1 MLFSQLLMT
10 KEELKQKAH
19 SLPLGPGV
27 YIMMDETGQVI
38 YVGKSRA
45 LKNRVSQYFADLA
58 SHNAKTRAMV
68 SQIDHFDYLLAS
80 SEFEAL
86 VLENSLIKR
95 HKPRYNILL
104 KDDKGYPYIRLSN
117 EDYPRFS
124 MVSKPGKDNARYF
137 GPYGGRNATA
147 ECIKAI
153 CNALRLPTCRRQFPR
168 DIGKERPCLNHHLG
182 ICDGWCQGKLTQ
194 SDYRERIYQAVRL
207 LEGKFSQVEQE
218 LKSEMLKASEEL
230 RFEAAAEYRDRL
242 QAIELLGT
250 RQRVVAASRADTDVV
265 GFYRGA
271 AKSCFVVLHFLS
283 GSLTDRDTQV
293 LPTPMEE
300 DTGEIVSTLVKQYY
314 LNRSVLPKEVL
325 LPRSFEDV
333 EELGELLSQTA
344 GRKVTLTVPKR
355 GDRVNLIQLAERTA
369 LDEADRATTAQ
380 ERQNKLLE
388 LLGRTLGL
396 DKAPERIEA
405 YDISNTGASNIVAS
419 MTVFQDGKPL
429 KKDYRR
435 FKLRDMEHPDD
446 YASMEQVLTRRFRR
460 YLEGD
465 EKFDALPDLILM
477 DGGQGQVG
485 VALKVLE
492 ELGLEVPVFGMV
504 KDNRHRTRALVAEN
518 GREIGIQQ
526 NQALF
531 SLVGRIQE
539 ETHRFAITFHRESH
553 AKQTVSS
560 GLEQI
565 PGVGEARRKAL
576 LSHFKTVKAITGA
589 TEEQLAQA
597 VPKNTARAVW
607 LHFHPQQEKG
617 DSQCE

>member
-1 MLFSQLLMT
+1 MT

-95 HKPRYNILL
+95 HKPYYNILL
-104 KDDKGYPYIRLSN
+104 KDDKGYPYVKLSWG

-124 MVSKPGKDNARYF
+124 MVSKPAKDDAKYF
-137 GPYGGRNATA
+137 GPYGGRSATA
-147 ECIKAI
+147 EAIKAI

-218 LKSEMLKASEEL
+218 LRREMLKASDEL

-265 GFYRGA
+265 GFHRGT
-271 AKSCFVVLHFLS
+271 AKSCFVVLHYLS
-283 GSLTDRDTQV
+283 GSLTDRDTEV
-293 LPTPMEE
+293 IATPLDEE
-300 DTGEIVSTLVKQYY
+300 TEEIVSALVKQYY
-314 LNRSVLPKEVL
+314 LNRSVYPKEIL
-325 LPRSFEDV
+325 LPRSFEDL
-333 EELGELLSQTA
+333 EELQELLSRQA
-344 GRKVTLTVPKR
+344 EHKVTLTVPKR

-369 LDEADRATTAQ
+369 LDEAERITTAQ
-380 ERQNKLLE
+380 ERQSKLME
-388 LLGRTLGL
+388 LLGHMLAME
-396 DKAPERIEA
+396 KAPDRIEA

-419 MTVFQDGKPL
+419 MTVFQEGKPL
-429 KKDYRR
+429 KREYRR

-446 YASMEQVLTRRFRR
+446 YASMQQVLTRRFRR
-460 YLEGD
+460 YLDGD
-465 EKFDALPDLILM
+465 EKFSILPDLILM
-477 DGGQGQVG
+477 DGGVGQVK
-485 VALKVLE
+485 VAVRVLE
-492 ELGLEVPVFGMV
+492 ELGLDMPVFGMV
-504 KDNRHRTRALVAEN
+504 KDDRHRTRALVAPS
-518 GREIGIQQ
+518 GQEIGIQQ
-526 NQALF
+526 NQAIF
-531 SLVGRIQE
+531 SLIGRIQE

-553 AKQTVSS
+553 ARQTIASS
-560 GLEQI
+560 LEQI
-565 PGVGEARRKAL
+565 PGVGEVRRQTLMKQ
-576 LSHFKTVKAITGA
+576 FKTLKAIRNA
-589 TEEQLAQA
+589 TEAQLAA
-597 VPKNTARAVW
+597 VVPKNTAKAVW
-607 LHFHPQQEKG
+607 LYFHPDEAEGERGEQE
-617 DSQCE
+617 

>member
-1 MLFSQLLMT
+1 MT
-10 KEELKQKAH
+10 REELKQKAH

-27 YIMMDETGQVI
+27 YIMMDASGQVI

-104 KDDKGYPYIRLSN
+104 KDDKGYPYIRLSTG

-124 MVSKPGKDNARYF
+124 MASKPGKDNARYF
-137 GPYGGRNATA
+137 GPYGGRSATA
-147 ECIKAI
+147 DSIKAI

-182 ICDGWCQGKLTQ
+182 ICDGWCQGRLTQ

-218 LKSEMLKASEEL
+218 LKGEMLKASEEL
-230 RFEAAAEYRDRL
+230 RFEAAAELRDRL

-250 RQRVVAASRADTDVV
+250 KQRVVAASRADTDVV
-265 GFYRGA
+265 GFHRGP

-283 GSLTDRDTQV
+283 GSLTDRDTQL

-300 DTGEIVSTLVKQYY
+300 ETEEIVSALVKQYY
-314 LNRSVLPKEVL
+314 LNRSSLPREIL
-325 LPRSFEDV
+325 LPRAFEDL
-333 EELGELLSQTA
+333 EELQALLTRNA
-344 GRKVTLTVPKR
+344 GRKVALTVPKR

-388 LLGRTLGL
+388 LLGHTLGMEQ
-396 DKAPERIEA
+396 APKRIEA

-429 KKDYRR
+429 KRDYRR

-460 YLEGD
+460 YLDGD
-465 EKFDALPDLILM
+465 EKFGTLPDLILM

-485 VALKVLE
+485 VAVRVLAG
-492 ELGLEVPVFGMV
+492 LGLDIPVFGMV
-504 KDNRHRTRALVAEN
+504 KDNRHRTRALVAES

-526 NQALF
+526 TQALF

-553 AKQTVSS
+553 AKQTVASS
-560 GLEQI
+560 LETI
-565 PGVGEARRKAL
+565 PGVGEARRRAL
-576 LSHFKTVKAITGA
+576 LARFKTVKAIRNA
-589 TEEQLAQA
+589 TEAQLAQA

-607 LHFHPQQEKG
+607 LYFHPQEEG
-617 DSQCE
+617 PEERGETQCE